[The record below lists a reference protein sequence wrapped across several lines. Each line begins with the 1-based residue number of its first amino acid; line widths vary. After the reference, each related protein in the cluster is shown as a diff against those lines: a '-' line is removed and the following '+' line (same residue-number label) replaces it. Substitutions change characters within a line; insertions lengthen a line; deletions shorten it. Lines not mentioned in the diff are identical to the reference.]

1 MTPVSLA
8 TKKTFSAALKDEQLR
23 LLAGRMRRGERGD
36 GKPPVRD
43 GFAGADLERP
53 DAEIGERV
61 NAAVLRSEGENP
73 GEDAAAPDHGQLAA
87 DPAEIARPPELEL
100 HRTQVIWMVVS
111 ENDPFQPGQVDAGI
125 LRLPDGVGAEID
137 HRIVVDRIGAA
148 ATDILAAQHFC
159 LFAQF
164 TLTPDGRNSFRRPGT
179 KKSNF
184 HKNSIYK

>member
-1 MTPVSLA
+1 M
-8 TKKTFSAALKDEQLR
+8 
-23 LLAGRMRRGERGD
+23 
-36 GKPPVRD
+36 
-43 GFAGADLERP
+43 
-53 DAEIGERV
+53 I
-61 NAAVLRSEGENP
+61 
-73 GEDAAAPDHGQLAA
+73 
-87 DPAEIARPPELEL
+87 
-100 HRTQVIWMVVS
+100 
-111 ENDPFQPGQVDAGI
+111 QPGQVDAGI